1 MAAITISSDYW
12 YKDRNINQWNK
23 IESSKINPCIYGHL
37 IFDKGRKPIQQRKD
51 NLFNKWC
58 WENWPTTCKQ
68 MKLEHFLKPYTK
80 IDSKW
85 IKDLNVRTETIKL
98 REENIGKTLFDIN
111 HRRIFYDPPSGVME
125 TKNKQMGPN

>member
-37 IFDKGRKPIQQRKD
+37 TFDKGRKPIQQRKD

-68 MKLEHFLKPYTK
+68 MKLEHFLKPYAK

-85 IKDLNVRTETIKL
+85 IKDLNVRTETIKH

>member
-1 MAAITISSDYW
+1 MEAAIIMAT
-12 YKDRNINQWNK
+12 
-23 IESSKINPCIYGHL
+23 
-37 IFDKGRKPIQQRKD
+37 QR
-51 NLFNKWC
+51 
-58 WENWPTTCKQ
+58 ENWSTTCKK
-68 MKLEHFLKPYTK
+68 MKPDHFLTPYTK

-85 IKDLNVRTETIKL
+85 IKDLNVRTETIKH